1 VLAQY
6 LGRNENIS
14 AENMSQKL
22 SKNQLSLYRKLSQ
35 RKYRRELGMF
45 IVEGVRA
52 VEQVMLRGVV
62 QVEAVL
68 RDSSVRADVFFGDVY
83 EVDSDLFASLSDTEQ
98 SQGVLAICKVPESV
112 DLGKVAEL
120 GRGVLVA
127 TDGIQDPGNL
137 GTIYRT
143 AAWFDT
149 VGLLA
154 GRGTVDVYNPK
165 VVRSTAGAT
174 GVIPVFEVDLVETL
188 TFLKDSGWEIIL
200 LDASD
205 DAVSME
211 IVQFPRKVV
220 LVVGNEGNGISA
232 DVLNRGF
239 KRVFIPG
246 NTENVESLNA
256 SVATSIA
263 LHEITRGKKSSD
275 N

>member
-1 VLAQY
+1 
-6 LGRNENIS
+6 
-14 AENMSQKL
+14 MSQKL

-52 VEQVMLRGVV
+52 VEQVLLRGVV

-68 RDSSVRADVFFGDVY
+68 RDSTVRSDVFFGEVY
-83 EVDSDLFASLSDTEQ
+83 EVESDLFASLSDTEQ
-98 SQGVLAICKVPESV
+98 SQGILAICKVPESG
-112 DLGKVAEL
+112 DLDEFTGL
-120 GRGVLVA
+120 DRGVLVA

-143 AAWFDT
+143 AAWFNA

-174 GVIPVFEVDLVETL
+174 GVIPVLEGDLMETL
-188 TFLKDSGWEIIL
+188 SFLRESGWEIIL

-205 DAVSME
+205 EAVSME
-211 IVQFPRKVV
+211 CVQFSEKVV

-232 DVLNRGF
+232 EVLSRGF

-263 LHEITRGKKSSD
+263 LHEIARRKESSD